1 MLAHLKSKKHFYII
15 AIKPYK
21 FVVSTMCRSLF
32 LFFFKLILNL
42 AFYLI
47 LFVCVLLCH
56 LVCLP
61 LFSFVSVCLFVVCF
75 LLSPCSFVLFVC
87 SFVFFCSFTLFFF
100 VPLFF
105 LFFCF
110 DDIVWWCRLRVLQTG
125 WFTNSICS
133 ICGKFRFYSNIK
145 RPKSHS
151 LNQQLPPLE
160 TFRLFSYFVFR
171 LSGVVLNFL
180 LMSY

>member
-1 MLAHLKSKKHFYII
+1 MLAHLKSKNHFHFI

-21 FVVSTMCRSLF
+21 FVVFSDFLSNWSWTLRFPDSLCLCVALSFGLFAIVFICVGLSICRLFLFVSLF
-32 LFFFKLILNL
+32 LCF
-42 AFYLI
+42 
-47 LFVCVLLCH
+47 
-56 LVCLP
+56 
-61 LFSFVSVCLFVVCF
+61 VCLFLC
-75 LLSPCSFVLFVC
+75 LFC
-87 SFVFFCSFTLFFF
+87 SFVFF
-100 VPLFF
+100 F
-105 LFFCF
+105 LFLCF

>member
-1 MLAHLKSKKHFYII
+1 MSKSFLIF
-15 AIKPYK
+15 
-21 FVVSTMCRSLF
+21 FV
-32 LFFFKLILNL
+32 KLILNL
-42 AFYLI
+42 AFSWFS
-47 LFVCVLLCH
+47 LFVCCFDIWFVCHCFHLCRFVYLSFVFVFLL
-56 LVCLP
+56 VP
-61 LFSFVSVCLFVVCF
+61 LFCLFVPLSFFVP
-75 LLSPCSFVLFVC
+75 LLCLFC
-87 SFVFFCSFTLFFF
+87 SFVFLF
-100 VPLFF
+100 L
-105 LFFCF
+105 CF